1 MIAQVTRTG
10 MSPGRG
16 QSLGLW
22 NFSFVWR
29 RRHTSRELADSGDR
43 GLLGGVEGP
52 AWGTRSTAERGLGRR
67 WGLLCQASCCEAE
80 AGILRRL
87 D

>member
-22 NFSFVWR
+22 NFSFFWR

-43 GLLGGVEGP
+43 GIGMASLGGRGACLGHQIDCREGVGP
-52 AWGTRSTAERGLGRR
+52 QMGAAVPSQLLRG
-67 WGLLCQASCCEAE
+67 
-80 AGILRRL
+80 
-87 D
+87 